1 VHRGRGTVERM
12 VPSDWIE
19 HRRDDGERL
28 GWIRPDGELWVA
40 VDLLGREVSAAVEWL
55 EAEAALDADGLSP
68 LAERW
73 WLGDVPVR
81 IAEVSTD
88 RVVVVTDEFGAA
100 SAVGSTVVVHELPW
114 PAPAELTR
122 RG

>member
-1 VHRGRGTVERM
+1 MHRGRGTVERM